1 MVWLKQLNEQEG
13 TKIFHWYDWLFSF
26 FKTSFMFTT
35 SKLDISCNHGSLGN
49 FGSTTDGV
57 SAGAGGK
64 KKTHNGEAEESLL
77 HEGEDDISHDLGVP
91 LISTT
96 PPEKPLITGGNR

>member
-1 MVWLKQLNEQEG
+1 MTGLSLFLNLTQVY
-13 TKIFHWYDWLFSF
+13 HLQASHLF
-26 FKTSFMFTT
+26 T
-35 SKLDISCNHGSLGN
+35 CNSVPPGN
-49 FGSTTDGV
+49 FGNITDGV

-64 KKTHNGEAEESLL
+64 KKTRDGEAEESLL
-77 HEGEDDISHDLGVP
+77 HEGEDDIFHDLGVP